1 MTRKASVVHLEV
13 HHVDE
18 EGGGEDEHLG
28 GEVDVLLVV
37 DHEVVRVRQ
46 SLLEAAHPLLGYRC
60 HLASLDILGM
70 EEDIITGHKVTR
82 RASDLQNL
90 VPNAVKDMI
99 NRIPPGG
106 PLPYSSYCFSVHTDR

>member
-1 MTRKASVVHLEV
+1 MTDGETQAVTRKASVVHLEV

-37 DHEVVRVRQ
+37 DHEVIRVRQ

-60 HLASLDILGM
+60 HLWSLN
-70 EEDIITGHKVTR
+70 
-82 RASDLQNL
+82 Q
-90 VPNAVKDMI
+90 
-99 NRIPPGG
+99 
-106 PLPYSSYCFSVHTDR
+106 